1 MFLFIVTEYGCNSYP
16 SDMWTPVSKVFTDF
30 AEAHEYFKD
39 ICPETE
45 DDDIYVNH
53 EFRMSNPS
61 HDYIIIENR
70 CQSSNE
76 KRPFGVVVARY
87 GIHIS

>member
-1 MFLFIVTEYGCNSYP
+1 
-16 SDMWTPVSKVFTDF
+16 
-30 AEAHEYFKD
+30 
-39 ICPETE
+39 
-45 DDDIYVNH
+45 VNH

-76 KRPFGVVVARY
+76 KRPFGVVIARY